1 MPSSDSHVRPS
12 LNYAIGPQMIDII
25 AVSTHDARKLVADL
39 VRLLEA
45 EEHRVRVILGRHAA
59 AEIDAA
65 KTSRDAILIVWSKDA
80 PSSSYMRDWLIESDA
95 SRLVE
100 IATATGWPERKDR
113 KAPVIDFSA
122 WRGERG
128 GRAWNALNDR
138 LRDVANVVDPPKPPA
153 LHAAV
158 GLGVASLA
166 AVVVAIG
173 VRADQGPSNTP
184 ALEPQQQAAQTLDAP
199 SVSVGGAVYALEPA
213 SLEDLALVPDLRP
226 LDVALVALTPAPEP
240 AALRNEP
247 LPEVRDPTL
256 MERLRELNLPL
267 PRSASDET
275 PSSE

>member
-1 MPSSDSHVRPS
+1 
-12 LNYAIGPQMIDII
+12 MIEII
-25 AVSTHDARKLVADL
+25 AVSTHDARKVVADL

-45 EEHRVRVILGRHAA
+45 EEHRVRVISGRHPA

-65 KTSRDAILIVWSKDA
+65 KTSRDAILMVWSKDA
-80 PSSSYMRDWLIESDA
+80 PSSSYMRDWLRESDS

-113 KAPVIDFSA
+113 KAPVIDFSN

-138 LRDVANVVDPPKPPA
+138 LKAVANIVDPPKPPA

-173 VRADQGPSNTP
+173 VRSSEAPMNAP
-184 ALEPQQQAAQTLDAP
+184 LEPQQTAQTLEAP
-199 SVSVGGAVYALEPA
+199 TVAVGGAVYVMEPA
-213 SLEDLALVPDLRP
+213 SLEDLALVPDIRP
-226 LDVALVALTPAPEP
+226 LRMPLVELTPEPEVV
-240 AALRNEP
+240 ALRNAP
-247 LPEVRDPTL
+247 LPEVRDPTI
-256 MERLRELNLPL
+256 MERIRELNLPL
-267 PRSASDET
+267 PRGDASDET
-275 PSSE
+275 PSTR

>member
-1 MPSSDSHVRPS
+1 
-12 LNYAIGPQMIDII
+12 MIDII
-25 AVSTHDARKLVADL
+25 TVSTHDARKLVADL

-45 EEHRVRVILGRHAA
+45 EEHRVRVISGRQSA

-80 PSSSYMRDWLIESDA
+80 PSSTYMRQWLTESDA
-95 SRLVE
+95 ARLVE

-138 LRDVANVVDPPKPPA
+138 LKAIANVVDPPKPPA

-166 AVVVAIG
+166 AVVVAVG
-173 VRADQGPSNTP
+173 VRSGEAPVSAP
-184 ALEPQQQAAQTLDAP
+184 ALAPQQAAQTLEAP
-199 SVSVGGAVYALEPA
+199 TVSVGGAVYAMEPA
-213 SLEDLALVPDLRP
+213 SLEDLALVPDVRP
-226 LDVALVALTPAPEP
+226 LHMPLVDLTPAPEL
-240 AALRNEP
+240 ASLRNEP

-275 PSSE
+275 PASE